1 MHDLNLSARI
11 LNPNLTNLLMVQL
24 PCFASFLDKLVFRA
38 SGNSRGQFLSRGIRA
53 RQDTLPKTFPLWAC
67 THMQTRPIFHC
78 CPQQSVS
85 ENEVPLR
92 FHGLLQLVM
101 EGNHQIKELLGSLL
115 QLVIA
120 RWRKTTDNHKIP
132 YMLQTLMSYVE
143 FNYN

>member
-1 MHDLNLSARI
+1 MKRRAKTEEKPLETAQVKHTMHDLNLSAKI
-11 LNPNLTNLLMVQL
+11 FNPNLTNLLVVQL
-24 PCFASFLDKLVFRA
+24 PCFVSFLDKLVFPA

-85 ENEVPLR
+85 ENEVPLG

-101 EGNHQIKELLGSLL
+101 EGNHQIK
-115 QLVIA
+115 
-120 RWRKTTDNHKIP
+120 
-132 YMLQTLMSYVE
+132 
-143 FNYN
+143 